1 MLPLPTAPPMRNS
14 PNTWAST
21 TVAAMWIVP
30 RLESKATPPR
40 RIPLDSHRPG
50 KAQERTHLMHQGPPA
65 VELVAPQVGAG
76 LGDQA
81 EPATTQGAGGVGD
94 GLHGKQ

>member
-1 MLPLPTAPPMRNS
+1 
-14 PNTWAST
+14 
-21 TVAAMWIVP
+21 
-30 RLESKATPPR
+30 
-40 RIPLDSHRPG
+40 
-50 KAQERTHLMHQGPPA
+50 MHQGPPA